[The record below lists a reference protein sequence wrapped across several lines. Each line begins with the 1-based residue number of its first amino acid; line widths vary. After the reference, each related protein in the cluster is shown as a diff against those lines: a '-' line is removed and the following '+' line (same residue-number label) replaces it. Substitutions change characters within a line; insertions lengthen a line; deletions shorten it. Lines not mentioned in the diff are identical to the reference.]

1 MKELLSTPLFAILIS
16 LLSYILSQYISK
28 KTKIALFNPL
38 LLSTIFIISFLVIFK
53 VPLEDYNSGG
63 KLISFFLTPSTIVLA
78 LPLYNKIDLFKKN
91 ALPIIIGITVGSF
104 VGMISIIVL
113 CKLLNIDN
121 TIALS
126 LIPKSITTPI
136 GMEISKQLQGIPAIT
151 VTAIIITGIIGAI
164 ISPLV
169 FKIFKIK
176 DSLSIGIGIG
186 TSSHAVGTTKAIE
199 IGETEGAMSG
209 LAIGIAG
216 LITVCLSPIILKIF
230 NILM

>member
-1 MKELLSTPLFAILIS
+1 MKDLLSTPLFAILIS
-16 LLSYILSQYISK
+16 LLSYILAQHISK

-38 LLSTIFIISFLVIFK
+38 LLSMIFIISFLLIFK
-53 VPLEDYNSGG
+53 IPLEDYNNGG

-78 LPLYNKIDLFKKN
+78 LPLYSKINLFKKN
-91 ALPIIIGITVGSF
+91 ALPIVIGITVGSF

-113 CKLLNIDN
+113 CKLLNVDN
-121 TIALS
+121 AIALS

-151 VTAIIITGIIGAI
+151 VTAIIVTGIIGAI
-164 ISPLV
+164 ISPLI

-176 DSLSIGIGIG
+176 DSLSVGIGIG
-186 TSSHAVGTTKAIE
+186 TSSHAVGTSKALEMGE
-199 IGETEGAMSG
+199 IEGAMSG

-216 LITVCLSPIILKIF
+216 LVTVCLSPIILKLF

>member
-16 LLSYILSQYISK
+16 LLSYILAQHISK

-38 LLSTIFIISFLVIFK
+38 LLSMVFIISFLVIFK
-53 VPLEDYNSGG
+53 IPLEDYNSGG

-91 ALPIIIGITVGSF
+91 ALPIIVGITVGSF
-104 VGMISIIVL
+104 VGMISIIIL

>member
-1 MKELLSTPLFAILIS
+1 
-16 LLSYILSQYISK
+16 
-28 KTKIALFNPL
+28 
-38 LLSTIFIISFLVIFK
+38 
-53 VPLEDYNSGG
+53 
-63 KLISFFLTPSTIVLA
+63 
-78 LPLYNKIDLFKKN
+78 NKIDLFKKN

-151 VTAIIITGIIGAI
+151 VTAIIVTGIIGAV

>member
-1 MKELLSTPLFAILIS
+1 M
-16 LLSYILSQYISK
+16 
-28 KTKIALFNPL
+28 
-38 LLSTIFIISFLVIFK
+38 IFIISFLVIFK
-53 VPLEDYNSGG
+53 IPLEDYNNGG

-151 VTAIIITGIIGAI
+151 VTAIIVTGIIGAI